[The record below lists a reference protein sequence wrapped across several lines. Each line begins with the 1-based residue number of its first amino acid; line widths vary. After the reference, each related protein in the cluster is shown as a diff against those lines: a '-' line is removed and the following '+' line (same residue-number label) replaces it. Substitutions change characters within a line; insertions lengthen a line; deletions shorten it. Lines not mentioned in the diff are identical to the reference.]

1 MKNSG
6 TNFNVEISNRPRPQF
21 RGDIFRSDAMSNRSS
36 YSRSSR
42 SLLYVSIALSLTAI
56 SSASAATRTVG
67 PGKSYATPCKAF
79 AAASDGDVIEID
91 GSVTYL
97 GDVCGIYRN
106 NLLIRGVNGRPKID
120 ASGRNAMGKGTWVV
134 IGAGTVIDRVEMV
147 GAAVPD
153 KNGAAIRLDGK
164 HLTVRNSI
172 FHNNQMGIL
181 TNNDGVSN
189 IKIENSVFRGLK
201 DPYASLYHNVYIG
214 HVNSLYFRNNYS
226 YDADVGHQLKSRA
239 QYNDILSNRF
249 SSTGSGQPSYEIDL
263 PNAGVAYVIGNV
275 IHQPSV
281 NKNPGMLTFGVEGA
295 TNRNQRLYVVNNTFI
310 NSDSSRGTFIL
321 VGKGVTT
328 PIFMQNN
335 VFAGVGTV
343 TNQVSAIEKTN
354 LRSLTPGFVNQ
365 AAFDLR
371 PAANSPMINAGST
384 PLTSSSGKSLAPV
397 LQYKHIAGWQ
407 YRPVDSQIDIGAYE
421 AVAP

>member
-1 MKNSG
+1 ML
-6 TNFNVEISNRPRPQF
+6 ICLPYF
-21 RGDIFRSDAMSNRSS
+21 RGVRSVLCAS
-36 YSRSSR
+36 
-42 SLLYVSIALSLTAI
+42 VALSFAVTAP
-56 SSASAATRTVG
+56 ALAATRTVG
-67 PGKSYATPCKAF
+67 PGKTYSTPCKAF
-79 AAASDGDVIEID
+79 AAAIDGDKIEID
-91 GSVTYL
+91 GSVTYS

-106 NLLIRGVNGRPKID
+106 NLLIQGVNGRPKIN
-120 ASGRNAMGKGTWVV
+120 ANGKNAMGKGTWVV
-134 IGAGTVIDRVEMV
+134 IGSGTVIDRVEMY

-164 HLTVRNSI
+164 HLTVRNSF

-181 TNNDGVSN
+181 TNNDGVSHV
-189 IKIENSVFRGLK
+189 KIENSVFRGMK

-214 HVNSLYFRNNYS
+214 HIKSFYFRNNYS

-239 QYNDILSNRF
+239 EYNDILSNRF
-249 SSTGSGQPSYEIDL
+249 SSTGSSQPSYEIDL

-275 IHQPSV
+275 IQQPSL

-295 TNRNQRLYVVNNTFI
+295 TNRNQRLYVVNNTFV
-310 NSDSSRGTFIL
+310 NNDSSRGTFIL

-343 TNQVSAIEKTN
+343 TNQVSAIDKTN
-354 LRSLTPGFVNQ
+354 LRSLSPGFVNQ

-384 PLTSSSGKSLAPV
+384 PATSSSGKSLAPI

-407 YRPVDSQIDIGAYE
+407 YRPVDGRIDIGAYE
-421 AVAP
+421 AVFP